1 MATAP
6 ADCIFCK
13 IVGKEIPAR
22 IVHEDDRLVA
32 FEDIHPKAPVH
43 LLVVPKRHIPT
54 LLDLGEE
61 ERLLVGDVALLA
73 ARLARSRGV
82 AESGFRLVN
91 NVNRDAGQVV
101 FHLHFHVIG
110 GRPLG
115 SMA

>member
-13 IVGKEIPAR
+13 IVRKEIPAR
-22 IVHEDDRLVA
+22 IVHEDDRLLA

-43 LLVVPKRHIPT
+43 LLIIPKRHIPT

-61 ERLLVGDVALLA
+61 DRGLVGDIALLA
-73 ARLARSRGV
+73 VRLARDRGV

-91 NVNRDAGQVV
+91 NVNRDSGQIV
-101 FHLHFHVIG
+101 FHLHLHVIG